1 MYYYEL
7 ALLKSPL
14 NNLTFQSEEKII
26 LGKKVLIKLKQR
38 KNLDEAVVIKEVE
51 KPTFKCTNISEITNE
66 YFDEKMLLIATFVSQ
81 YYVCSLGEAL
91 SVYNAFD
98 KNITFCLDEK
108 RFDSKI
114 ALSPQQE
121 KAKRF
126 LDEKKQALLFANTG
140 AGKTE
145 VYIKIIEEHLN
156 QNKHEYS
163 ITFSIYTQRNC
174 QKKKRLS
181 QAFYL
186 NILISS
192 VISKPLSFK

>member
-1 MYYYEL
+1 MFYYEL

-14 NNLTFQSEEKII
+14 NNLTYQSEDKITI
-26 LGKKVLIKLKQR
+26 GSKVKVKLQQR
-38 KNLDEAVVIKEVE
+38 KVLDEAVVIKEVE
-51 KPTFKCTNISEITNE
+51 KPSFKCSDILEVTNE

-91 SVYNAFD
+91 SVYHCFD
-98 KNITFCLDEK
+98 KNITKILNEQK
-108 RFDSKI
+108 FDSKI
-114 ALSPQQE
+114 VLSQEQE

-156 QNKHEYS
+156 QNK
-163 ITFSIYTQRNC
+163 
-174 QKKKRLS
+174 
-181 QAFYL
+181 QA
-186 NILISS
+186 ILY
-192 VISKPLSFK
+192 PEF